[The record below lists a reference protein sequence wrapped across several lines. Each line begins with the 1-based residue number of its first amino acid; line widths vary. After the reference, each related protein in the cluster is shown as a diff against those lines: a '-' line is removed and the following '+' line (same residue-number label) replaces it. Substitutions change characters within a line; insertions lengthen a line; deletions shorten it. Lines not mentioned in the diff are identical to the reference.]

1 MGETEQQSL
10 SISLFDTPLGKEKG
24 QPSLNELIKK
34 ICADKNF
41 AFLKYILQTTN
52 FIPSEPV
59 DEFGNTILHF
69 IIFNLEDMGGLP
81 FLQSFLANPNVKKI
95 INTISKKD
103 GFTPAI
109 AACSLR
115 QYKVVDLLADAGADL
130 KIPSRDGTK
139 IMTATETEV
148 KQETELP
155 KATSKEEGLVSNFL
169 SRIWHP
175 MSYSNKSDI
184 IPDMT
189 SIDMSTSVPVVP
201 EKQVSK
207 NLPREVQPR
216 IGQLNELSTEA
227 FVKGVINGTLAASAS
242 PEVPKMSTGGS
253 HSVVVG
259 QRFLNKAPE
268 YSSISGGS
276 SDRKKKKKK
285 RVTKKKS
292 KRSLKRSTERKS
304 ESRGSFELGRIT
316 DDIHER
322 TIETIKSL
330 MGVDEE
336 TAKAYKSILYYKVKE
351 EHPEMSGYERAVE
364 MEKLATKAV
373 LKEIDIDAAKKI
385 REELKSVSA
394 SNFKSSEKKPRKKKS
409 ELSDTSSSEL
419 LDTSSSELSDT
430 SSSELL
436 DTSSSEVSKKKP
448 KKKPKRKPRK
458 SESQSESTSS
468 PELDTN
474 LSM

>member
-1 MGETEQQSL
+1 MAESDQQSL

-24 QPSLNELIKK
+24 QPTLNDLIKK
-34 ICADKNF
+34 ACADRNF
-41 AFLKYILQTTN
+41 SCLKYILQSTN
-52 FIPSEPV
+52 FVPSEPV

-81 FLQSFLANPNVKKI
+81 FLQSFLANPNAKKI
-95 INTISKKD
+95 INTLSKKD

-148 KQETELP
+148 KRESELP
-155 KATSKEEGLVSNFL
+155 RTSSKEEDLVSKFL
-169 SRIWHP
+169 SNIWRPLH
-175 MSYSNKSDI
+175 SQKSDS
-184 IPDMT
+184 IPEVS
-189 SIDMSTSVPVVP
+189 SIGMSVSVPAKPV
-201 EKQVSK
+201 QRS
-207 NLPREVQPR
+207 LPKEVLPVIGSQQMGVQP
-216 IGQLNELSTEA
+216 LSELSTEA
-227 FVKGVINGTLAASAS
+227 FVKGVINGTLAESTP
-242 PEVPKMSTGGS
+242 PEAPKMSTGGS

-268 YSSISGGS
+268 YSSISGGD
-276 SDRKKKKKK
+276 SDKKRRKKG
-285 RVTKKKS
+285 KS
-292 KRSLKRSTERKS
+292 MRSLRRSTERTS

-336 TAKAYKSILYYKVKE
+336 TAKAYKSILYYRVKE

-364 MEKLATKAV
+364 MEKLATKSV
-373 LKEIDIDAAKKI
+373 LKDIDIDAAKKK
-385 REELKSVSA
+385 REEFKSA
-394 SNFKSSEKKPRKKKS
+394 SASSSESSSEKKPRKKKS
-409 ELSDTSSSEL
+409 ELSDTSS
-419 LDTSSSELSDT
+419 
-430 SSSELL
+430 
-436 DTSSSEVSKKKP
+436 EVSE
-448 KKKPKRKPRK
+448 KKPKRKSKK

>member
-1 MGETEQQSL
+1 MAESERQSLQSL
-10 SISLFDTPLGKEKG
+10 SLSLPFDAPLGKDKE
-24 QPSLNELIKK
+24 QPSLNDLIKK
-34 ICADKNF
+34 VCADKNF
-41 AFLKYILQTTN
+41 AILKYILQTTN
-52 FIPSEPV
+52 FIPTEPV

-69 IIFNLEDMGGLP
+69 IIFNLEEMGGLP

-95 INTISKKD
+95 INTLSKKD

-115 QYKVVDLLADAGADL
+115 QYKVVDLLAEAGADL
-130 KIPSRDGTK
+130 KIPSREGTK

-148 KQETELP
+148 KRDSEPNEKRSIFSGIGIAKSFLTKLIANKESDAIP
-155 KATSKEEGLVSNFL
+155 TTSTIG
-169 SRIWHP
+169 
-175 MSYSNKSDI
+175 MSE
-184 IPDMT
+184 
-189 SIDMSTSVPVVP
+189 SVQA
-201 EKQVSK
+201 KQVSQGSQK
-207 NLPREVQPR
+207 GVVPTTGGQ
-216 IGQLNELSTEA
+216 QLNELSTEA
-227 FVKGVINGTLAASAS
+227 FVKGVINGTLAASNPPS
-242 PEVPKMSTGGS
+242 VSKMSTGGS

-276 SDRKKKKKK
+276 SDTEKKKK
-285 RVTKKKS
+285 RATKKKS
-292 KRSLKRSTERKS
+292 KHPLRRSTERSS

-336 TAKAYKSILYYKVKE
+336 TAKAYKSILYYRVKE

-364 MEKLATKAV
+364 MEKLATKTI
-373 LKEIDIDAAKKI
+373 LKDIDIDAAKKK
-385 REELKSVSA
+385 REELRSA
-394 SNFKSSEKKPRKKKS
+394 SASSSDTSEKKPRKKKA
-409 ELSDTSSSEL
+409 ELSDTSSSEV
-419 LDTSSSELSDT
+419 SE
-430 SSSELL
+430 
-436 DTSSSEVSKKKP
+436 
-448 KKKPKRKPRK
+448 KKPKRKPKK